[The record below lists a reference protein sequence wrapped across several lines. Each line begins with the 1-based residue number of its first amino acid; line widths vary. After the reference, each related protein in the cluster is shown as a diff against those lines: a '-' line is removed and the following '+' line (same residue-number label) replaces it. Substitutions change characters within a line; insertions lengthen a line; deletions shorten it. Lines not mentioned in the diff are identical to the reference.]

1 MTFCAN
7 ITRPGSWVLSE
18 QPQGGVEGA
27 GPEISLRDGGPEGR
41 QGGRGQVRSLSLRG
55 ACSPGPASVSLLP
68 PTEFGVTLGSQIF
81 IKHITDS
88 GLAARNRGL
97 QEGDLILQVSP
108 GFLSGARQGD
118 PATRKVR
125 RAGGNHRPAR
135 CCLFPR
141 G

>member
-1 MTFCAN
+1 M
-7 ITRPGSWVLSE
+7 
-18 QPQGGVEGA
+18 
-27 GPEISLRDGGPEGR
+27 
-41 QGGRGQVRSLSLRG
+41 RSLSLRG
-55 ACSPGPASVSLLP
+55 ACSPDPRPCLSFPPP

-108 GFLSGARQGD
+108 DFLLGTGQGD
-118 PATRKVR
+118 PATDKVC
-125 RAGGNHRPAR
+125 RAGWNRGPPG
-135 CCLFPR
+135 CCLFPK